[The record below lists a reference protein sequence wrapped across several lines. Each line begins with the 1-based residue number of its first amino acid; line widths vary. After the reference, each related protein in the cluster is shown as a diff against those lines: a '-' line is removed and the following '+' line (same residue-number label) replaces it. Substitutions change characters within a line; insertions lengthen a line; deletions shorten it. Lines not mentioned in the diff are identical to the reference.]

1 MPSDIRATK
10 LPSLE
15 EVKPQV
21 EESLAR
27 RKLQAYQEDLVKKAK
42 VQ

>member
-1 MPSDIRATK
+1 VDDIRQAK

-15 EVKPQV
+15 EVKPQIAQQMQQQKLA
-21 EESLAR
+21 EFQKSLR
-27 RKLQAYQEDLVKKAK
+27 DKAK